1 MSDFEV
7 YKTLQNMNEPP
18 KEYDIEDQITFDDLL
33 EELEDRSDF

>member
-7 YKTLQNMNEPP
+7 YRELQNLKNSPR
-18 KEYDIEDQITFDDLL
+18 EYDIEDQVTFDDLL